1 VYNGFAM
8 SSHFNRQI
16 DKLKQM
22 ILWLGTLV
30 EESVES
36 AIRAVKTRDVRL
48 ARQVIQGDSKIDQM
62 EVEIEEECLHT
73 LALYNPVANDLR
85 FVVSV
90 LKINGDLER
99 IADKAVN
106 IAEQVSSLI
115 ESPLVDTVPF
125 DFLGQSERVRSML
138 KKSLDALV
146 NADAELADWVR
157 HTDDSVDKVHREMGR
172 GVKQAIR
179 EHPDQVDGLLT
190 LWSLSRQ
197 LERIADH
204 AVNIAEDVIYMVK
217 GDILRHVHDAAG
229 HPAPSPGD
237 GPPAAP
243 RSSQV

>member
-1 VYNGFAM
+1 M
-8 SSHFNRQI
+8 SSHFTRQI

-22 ILWLGTLV
+22 VLWLGTLV

-36 AIRAVKTRDVRL
+36 AIRSVKTRDVRL
-48 ARQVIQGDSKIDQM
+48 ARQVIQGDAKIDQM
-62 EVEIEEECLHT
+62 EVEVEEECLHT
-73 LALYNPVANDLR
+73 LALYNPVATDLR

-106 IAEQVSSLI
+106 IAEQVNTLI
-115 ESPLVDTVPF
+115 ESPLVETVPF
-125 DFLGQSERVRSML
+125 DFLGQSERVRTML

-157 HTDDSVDKVHREMGR
+157 RMDDQVDKVHRDMAR
-172 GVKQAIR
+172 NVKQAIR

-190 LWSLSRQ
+190 VWSLSRQ

-204 AVNIAEDVIYMVK
+204 AVNIAEDVIYMVN
-217 GDILRHVHDAAG
+217 GDILRHG
-229 HPAPSPGD
+229 REPASSSAPRPQAGD
-237 GPPAAP
+237 GASRP
-243 RSSQV
+243 Q

>member
-1 VYNGFAM
+1 
-8 SSHFNRQI
+8 
-16 DKLKQM
+16 
-22 ILWLGTLV
+22 
-30 EESVES
+30 
-36 AIRAVKTRDVRL
+36 
-48 ARQVIQGDSKIDQM
+48 M

-106 IAEQVSSLI
+106 IAEQVSGLI
-115 ESPLVDTVPF
+115 ESPLVDTLPF

-146 NADAELADWVR
+146 HADAELADWVR
-157 HTDDSVDKVHREMGR
+157 RTDDQVDKVHREMGR
-172 GVKQAIR
+172 SVKQAIR

-217 GDILRHVHDAAG
+217 GDILRHVHEGPGDSASPGNESA
-229 HPAPSPGD
+229 PAPITRMSLLSLSAG
-237 GPPAAP
+237 
-243 RSSQV
+243 RSKLAKRDFLQYDRCFLGADHNQRARLNGTQDIKSQGVARRGGRR

>member
-1 VYNGFAM
+1 MGAM

-22 ILWLGTLV
+22 ILWLGTLA

-36 AIRAVKTRDVRL
+36 AIRAVKTRDLKL

-62 EVEIEEECLHT
+62 EIEVEEECLHT

-90 LKINGDLER
+90 LKINTDLER

-106 IAEQVSSLI
+106 IAEQVSGLI
-115 ESPLVDTVPF
+115 DSPLVDIVPF
-125 DFLGQSERVRSML
+125 DFLGQSERVRGML

-146 NADAELADWVR
+146 TADVDLADWVR
-157 HTDDSVDKVHREMGR
+157 RADDQVDKVHREIAR
-172 GVKQAIR
+172 NVKQAIR

-204 AVNIAEDVIYMVK
+204 AVSIAEDVIYTVR
-217 GDILRHVHDAAG
+217 GEILRHSPEQPQSEAV
-229 HPAPSPGD
+229 PAV
-237 GPPAAP
+237 P
-243 RSSQV
+243 R

>member
-1 VYNGFAM
+1 M

-36 AIRAVKTRDVRL
+36 AIRAVKTRDQRL
-48 ARQVIQGDSKIDQM
+48 ARQVIQGDAKIDQM
-62 EVEIEEECLHT
+62 EVEVEEECLHT

-125 DFLGQSERVRSML
+125 DFLGQSERVRTML

-157 HTDDSVDKVHREMGR
+157 RTDDSVDKVHREMGR
-172 GVKQAIR
+172 SVKQAIR

-204 AVNIAEDVIYMVK
+204 AVNIAEDVVYMVK
-217 GDILRHVHDAAG
+217 GDILRHGREAS
-229 HPAPSPGD
+229 HPAVAPAPDD
-237 GPPAAP
+237 GPSAAS
-243 RSSQV
+243 RESAR

>member
-1 VYNGFAM
+1 M
-8 SSHFNRQI
+8 SSHFVRQI

-22 ILWLGTLV
+22 VLWLGTLV

-36 AIRAVKTRDVRL
+36 AIRSVKNRDVRL
-48 ARQVIQGDSKIDQM
+48 ARLVIQGDSKIDQM
-62 EVEIEEECLHT
+62 EVEVEEECLHT

-106 IAEQVSSLI
+106 IAEQVNSLI

-125 DFLGQSERVRSML
+125 DFLGQSERVRTML

-157 HTDDSVDKVHREMGR
+157 GMDDQVDKVHREMAR
-172 GVKQAIR
+172 NVKQAIR

-204 AVNIAEDVIYMVK
+204 AVNIAEDVIYMVN
-217 GDILRHVHDAAG
+217 GDILRHG
-229 HPAPSPGD
+229 REPTSPPAPAPKPGN
-237 GPPAAP
+237 GTPSAG
-243 RSSQV
+243 R